1 MTITNLNIKTKD
13 IALLNLN
20 MYIFVINYDDQLN
33 LLFIFMLVISFIPD
47 SSSQKYSV
55 VREIFSFP
63 SYI

>member
-13 IALLNLN
+13 ITLLNLN

>member
-55 VREIFSFP
+55 VREMFSFP